1 MADITSNASG
11 GATPWL
17 AFLLGAVI
25 VALGVL
31 GFFVFSGHKIGP
43 SAPSINVTMPSTTA
57 PSGK

>member
-1 MADITSNASG
+1 MADTTSTSS

-25 VALGVL
+25 VVLAVL
-31 GFFVFSGHKIGP
+31 GFFVFSGHKIG
-43 SAPSINVTMPSTTA
+43 SSTPSINVSVPTPTA

>member
-1 MADITSNASG
+1 MADTTSSSG

-25 VALGVL
+25 IALVVV
-31 GFFVFSGHKIGP
+31 GFFVFTGQHVGASNNP
-43 SAPSINVTMPSTTA
+43 SVNVTIPAPKA